1 MSPFIPRYAPVP
13 GVFRQMQLSFLAV
26 FCALACAAA
35 SAGEREGSIRIA
47 YGSAEIAGATTELGL
62 RTTLLRRENFNAHG
76 FDVLFVHS
84 SDSPEVPAA
93 QGLVPFFG
101 EDGETAHLST
111 REGADCL
118 LRDFRLK
125 LTPDAEPVVV
135 VAERELG
142 ESYIAQGPIRF
153 REFELRRNAERIPGR
168 PALYFEESRSWQSE
182 HSYCDVGE
190 ALQRELGLGDRR

>member
-1 MSPFIPRYAPVP
+1 MSPLIPRYASLA
-13 GVFRQMQLSFLAV
+13 GVFKQMQLTFVVTMASLA
-26 FCALACAAA
+26 LGAA
-35 SAGEREGSIRIA
+35 SAEEREGSIRIA
-47 YGSAEIAGATTELGL
+47 YGNAEIAGATTELGL

-84 SDSPEVPAA
+84 SNSPEVPAA
-93 QGLVPFFG
+93 QGLVPFFS

-125 LTPDAEPVVV
+125 LMPDAEPVVV

-142 ESYIAQGPIRF
+142 ESYIAEHPIRF
-153 REFELRRNAERIPGR
+153 REFELRRNAEGIPGR

>member
-1 MSPFIPRYAPVP
+1 MNPFIPRYASLA
-13 GVFRQMQLSFLAV
+13 GVFKQMQPTFLAA
-26 FCALACAAA
+26 FCAFACAAA

-47 YGSAEIAGATTELGL
+47 YGSAGIAGVSTEFGL

-84 SDSPEVPAA
+84 SDSPKGPPA
-93 QGLVPFFG
+93 QGLVPFFS
-101 EDGETAHLST
+101 EDGESAHLST

-135 VAERELG
+135 IAERELG
-142 ESYIAQGPIRF
+142 ESYIAQRPIRF
-153 REFELRRNAERIPGR
+153 REFELRRNAEGIPGR